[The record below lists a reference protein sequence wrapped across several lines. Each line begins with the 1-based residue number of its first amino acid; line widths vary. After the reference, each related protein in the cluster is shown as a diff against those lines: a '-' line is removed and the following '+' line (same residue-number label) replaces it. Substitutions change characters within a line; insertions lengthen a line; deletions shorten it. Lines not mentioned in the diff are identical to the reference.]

1 MARKKAVKLNNP
13 FVNQGYVNPLYF
25 CDRQEETET
34 VLNHFKNDRNI
45 TLISP
50 RRIGKTGLIKN
61 IFYQIEQ
68 ENNNAVCLYL
78 DIFATKNLQDFT
90 EMFGTAVLNG
100 FANKEKSFF
109 QKAAKLL
116 GSLRPVLVS
125 DPFTGLPKIT
135 ITVEPSQV
143 QLTIQQIFDLI
154 ANSKREI
161 FIAIDEFQQIANY
174 PETGTEA
181 LLRSHIQF
189 TGGTH
194 FIFAGSKFHLMTEM
208 FGSPTRPFFQSTE
221 MMELKPL
228 DKEVY
233 YQFARQ
239 FFENKR
245 GSLDQGVFGQLYDRF
260 DGHTW
265 YIQNVLNRLYD
276 TCRHVKGMDDV
287 NREIVHIVE
296 SKSPQYESLS
306 QFLSS
311 NQFSMLKAIASDG
324 IAKAPTAAG
333 FLNRHGIASA
343 SVAQAAL
350 KGLTAK
356 EIVYRTPQGYII
368 YDRFMSIWLKRMF
381 GR

>member
-1 MARKKAVKLNNP
+1 MAKKKTIKLNNP
-13 FVNQGYVNPLYF
+13 FVNQGYVSPQYF
-25 CDRQEETET
+25 CDRENETET
-34 VLNHFKNDRNI
+34 ALNHSKNGRNI

-68 ENNNAVCLYL
+68 QNKNAVCLYL

-90 EMFGTAVLNG
+90 EMFGSAVFNG
-100 FANKEKSFF
+100 FAKKERTFF
-109 QKAAKLL
+109 QKAATLF
-116 GSLRPVLVS
+116 GALRPAFSS
-125 DPFTGLPKIT
+125 DPVTGAPKMT
-135 ITVEPSQV
+135 ITVAPSQA

-154 ANSKREI
+154 ANSRRDI
-161 FIAIDEFQQIANY
+161 YIAIDEFQQIANY
-174 PETGTEA
+174 PEEGTEA
-181 LLRSHIQF
+181 LLRSHVQF
-189 TGGTH
+189 AGTTH
-194 FIFAGSKFHLMTEM
+194 FIFAGSKYHLMAEM
-208 FGSPTRPFFQSTE
+208 FGSPKRPFFQSTE

-233 YQFARQ
+233 YEFANQ
-239 FFENKR
+239 FFEKKR
-245 GSLDQGVFGQLYDRF
+245 GSLNQEIFNKLYDRF

-276 TCRHVKGMDDV
+276 TCRNVNSMDEV

-296 SKSPQYESLS
+296 SKSPQYESLA

-311 NQFSMLKAIASDG
+311 NQFDMLKAIANEEIVKS
-324 IAKAPTAAG
+324 PTASS
-333 FLNRHGIASA
+333 FLNSHGISSA
-343 SVAQAAL
+343 SVAQSAL
-350 KGLTAK
+350 KGLTQK

-381 GR
+381 G